1 MNRSLSIGL
10 LIGLAVGAIAGA
22 LVARSRNPE
31 TPKPVAPPPAPP
43 TSIAPKESAT
53 ETEVATLRKRV
64 AELEA
69 GKATPKDETPE
80 TSKDPEPEGTPD
92 EAADLATAF
101 DDLVGHG
108 LGGYKGSDFNK
119 LVQRLLKD
127 KPKALQLLADR
138 LLNGATA
145 NERFFAAAL
154 MEEINDPAAIPAL
167 AQSLQNE
174 REFLSRRMTSHALAM
189 IGTEGG
195 LAALRKAMAEDKDW
209 GVRMNSAYGVAK
221 QGQED
226 GQRALES
233 YWTSPTSTGEEKLV
247 ALFVLADIAA
257 PSSAPIFRKIL
268 SESSEA
274 TQLIQAI
281 GALEKM
287 KDAAAAADLVRIAGD
302 SRYPSKVREAA
313 KKAADSLAK

>member
-1 MNRSLSIGL
+1 MYRSLAVAWLFGLGFGFVIGF
-10 LIGLAVGAIAGA
+10 AIAKHRGPVVTP
-22 LVARSRNPE
+22 LVIQ
-31 TPKPVAPPPAPP
+31 PP
-43 TSIAPKESAT
+43 TSPAPRIDDT
-53 ETEVATLRKRV
+53 GMDEVVALRKRV
-64 AELEA
+64 ADLEA
-69 GKATPKDETPE
+69 QATPKEEAPE
-80 TSKDPEPEGTPD
+80 TSKEPEPEKPPAETS
-92 EAADLATAF
+92 DLATSF

-108 LGGYKGSDFNK
+108 LGGYKGADFNK
-119 LVQRLLKD
+119 LVLRLAKD
-127 KPKALQLLADR
+127 KAKALQLLADR

-145 NERFFAAAL
+145 NERFFAGAL
-154 MEEINDPAAIPAL
+154 LEELNDPAAIPAL
-167 AQSLQNE
+167 VQSLQNE
-174 REFLSRRMTSHALAM
+174 REFLARRMTSHALAM

-195 LAALRKAMAEDKDW
+195 LAALRKAMADDKDW

-226 GQRALES
+226 GQKALES

-247 ALFVLADIAA
+247 ALFVLADLAA

-268 SESSEA
+268 SDSSEA
-274 TQLIQAI
+274 TQLIAAI

-313 KKAADSLAK
+313 KKAADALAK